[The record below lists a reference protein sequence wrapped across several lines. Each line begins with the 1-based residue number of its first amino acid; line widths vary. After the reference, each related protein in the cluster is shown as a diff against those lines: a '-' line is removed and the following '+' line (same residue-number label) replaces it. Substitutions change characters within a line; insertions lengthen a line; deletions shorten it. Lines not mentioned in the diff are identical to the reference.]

1 MIEDRINKLIFVN
14 KGVINDYFIIDQNW
28 QILEPLLR
36 DNNIYSRW
44 DHSAGVDGVKVI
56 RMALYTKIII
66 ELHAILFDCN
76 KKTGSIKNVI
86 TGLKDTG
93 VTEELR
99 KKFCISTDVDV
110 VGDHSESE
118 IQKITEQIQFKQE
131 NRKEE
136 VFDRVLPEVIKSYE
150 NIEKS
155 DLAMRIKAARSKI
168 YAHKEIQTIDGERKY
183 YDASHIG
190 LQYDDAEKLIKE
202 VKELV
207 FKANFLLT
215 NSSYA
220 LDSYLNRHK
229 KVARAY
235 WSR

>member
-86 TGLKDTG
+86 AGLKDTG

-110 VGDHSESE
+110 VG
-118 IQKITEQIQFKQE
+118 
-131 NRKEE
+131 RK
-136 VFDRVLPEVIKSYE
+136 
-150 NIEKS
+150 
-155 DLAMRIKAARSKI
+155 
-168 YAHKEIQTIDGERKY
+168 
-183 YDASHIG
+183 
-190 LQYDDAEKLIKE
+190 
-202 VKELV
+202 
-207 FKANFLLT
+207 
-215 NSSYA
+215 
-220 LDSYLNRHK
+220 
-229 KVARAY
+229 
-235 WSR
+235 